1 MEFIPKYIKQILDWR
16 DSEKITAQQYN
27 AILNLLVEQGDNNT
41 EFLTNIADA
50 VSTTEEVKKLI
61 DQKIV
66 EISSADM
73 AQAVYDVN
81 NNGIVDYA
89 EQTLDNAVLTKH
101 IKNGNV
107 TEVKLSKALQ
117 DKLTYLSNK
126 ISQILIMFGV
136 DSEISGSE
144 GLLTFGW
151 DGALNSGYRVDTAYN
166 IEDVVCSGNIT
177 SGTKVVE
184 SEAPTTWNANKEV
197 VIQGTNRT
205 YTNKISSI
213 TEASFTNS
221 NVIVPLPATAADEYS
236 NVRCCHITEDY
247 FVVASTGDDGDYD
260 RLQIRVLKITNN
272 TITEVLSKYFSRLLM
287 PNFKKIGDTVY
298 ASMQRWDN
306 SDYIRYRYIKITK
319 DAITNE
325 TYSASYD
332 ISRGDFA
339 AYGDYIYYRA
349 NDSDSNRTSIVK
361 SNLVSGGSN
370 ETAVITF
377 AEDRCEIIHQLSSEI
392 AFLTYRLN
400 DVYFLVWINL
410 KTGEATTINLGD
422 SEENGPPEFQEGLSG
437 MDPTGTYFYTSE
449 GKYKINTSTKVITTI
464 TKAEIYG
471 GLFIA
476 EDVYLNNNTIYRVKD
491 GKSVLVYDLNK
502 HMKFN
507 TIDGTAVL
515 KSIAIDEG
523 LTKGVMGTQTTTKT
537 LNPYAECFTLTLPK
551 VTFVNTFANSIENPV
566 IKRSCDCIIPANTT
580 RYLYLTVENLDNVVF
595 TDLNLII
602 KLDRAE
608 TSEDL
613 INVYYNTAASETFT
627 AVGELNTSTTST
639 KYYEVTG
646 QSSATWSVK
655 IVVTTGSQPLTL
667 TNILGG
673 VDNGV

>member
-41 EFLTNIADA
+41 EFLTNIANA

-151 DGALNSGYRVDTAYN
+151 DGALNSGYRVDTTYN
-166 IEDVVCSGNIT
+166 IEDVVCSGNIA

-184 SEAPTTWNANKEV
+184 SEAPTIWNANKEV
-197 VIQGTNRT
+197 VVQGTNRT

-213 TEASFTNS
+213 TKASFTNS
-221 NVIVPLPATAADEYS
+221 NVIVPMPATSATEYG
-236 NVRCCHITEDY
+236 NIKCCHITEDY
-247 FVVASTGDDGDYD
+247 FAVASLGDDGDYD

-272 TITEVLSKYFSRLLM
+272 TITEVLSKSFSRLLL
-287 PNFKKIGDTVY
+287 PNFKKIGSTVY
-298 ASMQRWDN
+298 ASMQRWDS

-319 DAITNE
+319 DEITNE
-325 TYSASYD
+325 SYAASYD
-332 ISRGDFA
+332 SSRSDFA
-339 AYGDYIYYRA
+339 AYGNYIYYRA
-349 NDSDSNRTSIVK
+349 NDSGSDSTSIIRN
-361 SNLVSGGSN
+361 NLITAGSATTTMN
-370 ETAVITF
+370 TF
-377 AEDRCEIIHQLSSEI
+377 DEDNCSSIVQLSSEV
-392 AFLTYRLN
+392 AYLTYRL
-400 DVYFLVWINL
+400 DRVYYLMWINL
-410 KTGEATTINLGD
+410 INGTTTTVNIGD
-422 SEENGPPEFQEGLSG
+422 SELNGPPEFQEGFIG
-437 MDPTGTYFYTSE
+437 MAPAGNYFYTKE
-449 GKYKINTSTKVITTI
+449 GKYKINSSTKVITTVA
-464 TKAEIYG
+464 KAEIYG
-471 GLFIA
+471 GTFIA
-476 EDVYLNNNTIYRVKD
+476 EDVYLYNNAIYRIKN

-507 TIDGTAVL
+507 TID
-515 KSIAIDEG
+515 
-523 LTKGVMGTQTTTKT
+523 
-537 LNPYAECFTLTLPK
+537 
-551 VTFVNTFANSIENPV
+551 
-566 IKRSCDCIIPANTT
+566 
-580 RYLYLTVENLDNVVF
+580 
-595 TDLNLII
+595 
-602 KLDRAE
+602 
-608 TSEDL
+608 
-613 INVYYNTAASETFT
+613 
-627 AVGELNTSTTST
+627 
-639 KYYEVTG
+639 
-646 QSSATWSVK
+646 
-655 IVVTTGSQPLTL
+655 
-667 TNILGG
+667 
-673 VDNGV
+673 